1 MATPRLLTIMGSG
14 ETTATMVPVHRAV
27 FERFPG
33 RPLLA
38 VLDTPYGFQENAD
51 ELTARALD
59 YFRASLPMAEVAVAS
74 FRSPADPLPS
84 RERALETLRR
94 ADVVFAGPG
103 SPSYALRRWAG
114 TPIPA
119 ILARQVAAGGALTL
133 ASAASITLGRFSLP
147 VYEVYKV
154 GADPFWLDG
163 LDILGFLG
171 IAAAVVPHWD
181 NAEGGTH
188 DTSHCWMGSR
198 RFDLLRSM
206 LPPEVTVL
214 GVAEH
219 TACLLDL
226 EGGRF
231 EVAGKGTVT
240 VLTASGTTE
249 LRPGDAAPLAL
260 LGATPPAPEETA
272 AASAPAA
279 GAALPS
285 FESAFEAAVAAG
297 DHDGALAAILSLE
310 DAHEAWGE
318 GAAALAHCALRGMVT
333 RFTTA
338 VAGLT
343 LDAAARAALVESLLA
358 VRGRAR
364 DDGRWG
370 DADAIRRALLVLAVE
385 VRDTPSGTVWGAA
398 GGPATPFS

>member
-14 ETTATMVPVHRAV
+14 ETTTTMVPVHRAV
-27 FERFPG
+27 FERFAG

-51 ELTARALD
+51 ELTTRALD

-74 FRSPADPLPS
+74 FRSPADPAPA

-94 ADVVFAGPG
+94 ADVVFSGPG

-119 ILARQVAAGGALTL
+119 ILAAKVANGGALTM
-133 ASAASITLGRFSLP
+133 ASAASVTLGRFSLP

-154 GADPFWLDG
+154 GADLFWLDG
-163 LDILGFLG
+163 LDILGSLG

-188 DTSHCWMGSR
+188 DTSHCWMGAR
-198 RFDLLRSM
+198 RFGLLHAM
-206 LPPEVTVL
+206 LPPGTTVL
-214 GVAEH
+214 GVDEH

-226 EGGRF
+226 EAGRLD
-231 EVAGKGTVT
+231 VAGKGTVT
-240 VLTASGTTE
+240 VLTASGTTVLE
-249 LRPGDAAPLAL
+249 PGDAAPLVL
-260 LGATPPAPEETA
+260 LGAAPRAPGGTA
-272 AASAPAA
+272 AATAQVA
-279 GAALPS
+279 GAALTS
-285 FESAFEAAVAAG
+285 FESAIAAAVAAG
-297 DHDGALAAILSLE
+297 DHDGTLAAILSLE
-310 DAHEAWGE
+310 DAHEAWEE
-318 GAAALAHCALRGMVT
+318 GAAVLAHAALRAMVT

-343 LDAAARAALVESLLA
+343 LDAATRQAVVESLLA
-358 VRGRAR
+358 VRARAR
-364 DDGRWG
+364 DDERWG
-370 DADAIRRALLVLAVE
+370 DADTIRRALLALAVD
-385 VRDTPSGTVWGAA
+385 VHDTPTGTVWEAA
-398 GGPATPFS
+398 GG